1 MSMSAASVLII
12 EDDAHLA
19 KALGDYLTLEGFDV
33 SIETDGVTAVERIRE
48 EDPDVVIL
56 DVMLPIVDGLEVCRR
71 VRPFYSGAILMLT
84 GRIDE
89 GDQIRGLEAGADDYV
104 LKPVR
109 PSLLLARIRALLR
122 RVESRGFPAIPV
134 GEIIEMGSE
143 VSLTQIG
150 CLLLNQSAREAYIGS
165 KMVELTTIE
174 FDLLW
179 LLVQQAGQP
188 VDRDSLYRDLLN
200 REYDGLDRTI
210 DVHISKLRRKLVE
223 QGGCS
228 NWIKTVH
235 GRGYQLFV
243 EATA

>member
-1 MSMSAASVLII
+1 MSISAANVLIV

-19 KALGDYLTLEGFDV
+19 DALGDYLKSEGFDV
-33 SIETDGVTAVERIRE
+33 AIESDSAKAVERIRVE
-48 EDPDVVIL
+48 QPDIVIL
-56 DVMLPIVDGLEVCRR
+56 DIMLPKIDGLEVCRL

-84 GRIDE
+84 GKIDE
-89 GDQIRGLEAGADDYV
+89 GDQIQGLEAGADDYV
-104 LKPVR
+104 LKPVH
-109 PSLLLARIRALLR
+109 PSLLLARVRALLR
-122 RVESRGFPAIPV
+122 RVESRGFPAIPG
-134 GEIIEMGSE
+134 GEIIEMGGE

-165 KMVELTTIE
+165 TTIDLTTIE

-210 DVHISKLRRKLVE
+210 DVHISKLRRKLVD
-223 QGGCS
+223 QGGCAS
-228 NWIKTVH
+228 WIKTVH

-243 EATA
+243 ETV